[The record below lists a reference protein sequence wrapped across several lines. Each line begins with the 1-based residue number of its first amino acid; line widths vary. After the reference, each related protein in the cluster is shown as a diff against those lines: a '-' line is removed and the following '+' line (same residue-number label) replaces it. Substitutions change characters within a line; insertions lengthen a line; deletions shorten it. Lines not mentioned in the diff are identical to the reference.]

1 MLIEGRGEW
10 ALRQIC
16 PGPWRR
22 QKIECSSTYHH
33 ERDEGAAMSA
43 SPISNVS
50 DTARWVAV
58 YRARE
63 SARPDAL
70 FHDPFAQLLA
80 GERGQAIAAFMPRQ
94 ARNGWPMIARTK
106 LMDDLILAT
115 IKEGCDCVV
124 NLAAGFD
131 TRPYRLDV
139 SSSLQWIEAD
149 LPALTDEKEQL
160 LKDAQPRCQLRR
172 IKVDLADSGARLAML
187 KEAVGT
193 STNALVIT
201 EGLLLY
207 LEETQV
213 RSLAMDVAAQAGIR
227 RWILDL
233 ASPALLEMMKKS
245 MGPQLANAPMKF
257 GPANGVAFFEDLG
270 WRATQI
276 QSVMRA
282 ASRFRRLPWTL
293 KLFGFLPEPNPRNL
307 RRTPWSAVVQL
318 ERA

>member
-1 MLIEGRGEW
+1 
-10 ALRQIC
+10 
-16 PGPWRR
+16 
-22 QKIECSSTYHH
+22 
-33 ERDEGAAMSA
+33 MSA

-80 GERGQAIAAFMPRQ
+80 GERGQAIAGFMPRQ

-106 LMDDLILAT
+106 LMDDLILAA
-115 IKEGCDCVV
+115 IEQGCDRVV

-139 SSSLQWIEAD
+139 PSSLRWIEAD
-149 LPALTDEKEQL
+149 LPALTEEKERL

-172 IKVDLADSGARLAML
+172 IKVDLADSTARSGML
-187 KEAVGT
+187 KEALGT
-193 STNALVIT
+193 SANVLVIT

-207 LEETQV
+207 LEESQV
-213 RSLAMDVAAQAGIR
+213 HSLAMDLGAQVGVR

-257 GPANGVAFFEDLG
+257 GPANGVAFFENLG
-270 WRATQI
+270 WRATHI

-293 KLFGFLPEPNPRNL
+293 KLFALFPEPDPRKPG
-307 RRTPWSAVVQL
+307 RTPWSAVVQL
-318 ERA
+318 GRI